1 VFYLNSSS
9 SYPALIFY
17 SWPISF
23 KGDSNNLQNLTTKLH
38 TGLKWILIFLMA
50 LMVIDVAW
58 QVFSRYVL
66 QQSSSLTEELAT
78 FLLIWVGLLGSAYAY
93 REKAHLGIDLIST
106 KLNIRQRLFAEL
118 IVLTIIIII
127 SITVFIFGGL
137 RLVYISP
144 AMQINMG
151 YIYSV
156 VPLTGILF
164 ILYSIGFIQNNIQ
177 NLAKND

>member
-1 VFYLNSSS
+1 MH
-9 SYPALIFY
+9 
-17 SWPISF
+17 
-23 KGDSNNLQNLTTKLH
+23 NLTNILH
-38 TGLKWILIFLMA
+38 NGLKWILIFLMA
-50 LMVIDVAW
+50 LMVIDVTW

-106 KLNIRQRLFAEL
+106 KLSDKGRLVTEL
-118 IVLTIIIII
+118 IVLIIIILV
-127 SITVFIFGGL
+127 STTVFIFGGL
-137 RLVYISP
+137 RLVYITFSLNQISP

-156 VPLTGILF
+156 VPITGILF
-164 ILYSIGFIQNNIQ
+164 ILHSIDFMQKNIK
-177 NLAKND
+177 NLSKVS

>member
-1 VFYLNSSS
+1 
-9 SYPALIFY
+9 
-17 SWPISF
+17 
-23 KGDSNNLQNLTTKLH
+23 LQNLTTKLH
-38 TGLKWILIFLMA
+38 AGLKWILIFLMA

-106 KLNIRQRLFAEL
+106 KLNIRQRLIAEL
-118 IVLTIIIII
+118 IVLVIIILI

-137 RLVYISP
+137 RLVYITFTLNQISP

>member
-1 VFYLNSSS
+1 
-9 SYPALIFY
+9 
-17 SWPISF
+17 
-23 KGDSNNLQNLTTKLH
+23 
-38 TGLKWILIFLMA
+38 
-50 LMVIDVAW
+50 MVIDVTW

-66 QQSSSLTEELAT
+66 HQSSSLTEELAT

-106 KLNIRQRLFAEL
+106 KLNIKQRLIVEL
-118 IVLTIIIII
+118 IVLVIIILI

-137 RLVYISP
+137 RLVYITFTLDQISP

-156 VPLTGILF
+156 VPITGVLF
-164 ILYSIGFIQNNIQ
+164 ILHSIGFIQNNIR
-177 NLAKND
+177 NLSKND